1 MADPKKPVDAFT
13 AAKNSVKAGAK
24 KTTVDPFVAAKNA
37 VKGKATPKPA
47 EPNPI
52 VSAGQAIL
60 GAVSAPLA
68 GLTGFLN
75 ENARQANTGEV
86 NLAKRFQ
93 AGAENAANS
102 FQGKPTV
109 FTQDVLKTAGTIGAK
124 GSGALIEEGSGAAF
138 IAGLAGDILLDPTN
152 LIPGKAV
159 LSVAKVLNST
169 AKQTLKHGANAVM
182 NGEVSVARAVKGLPE
197 AEAKALT
204 KKAVAKPVVNADKLF
219 KAGYKQLAKDTPTAD
234 AYRGALDTISAIQ
247 PKVVKLDAPQPLTQT
262 IGNILGTA
270 FDAGVAAF
278 KSEKTKEL
286 SLYALDKAA
295 KVENKAVRKASKNAD
310 ATYEG
315 TPGATIDEVKSE
327 LTPLASGKVIEF
339 PKFTP
344 YKADN
349 GKVYVSD
356 GTKAYSFPD
365 EEAARTYIASTGN
378 TAAKTVAG
386 ADPIFDTAPTAIPLP
401 SMLKIPT
408 TTKEAKEA
416 QKSLKLIESLA
427 KTAEATVSQGRGKKA
442 AAVKY
447 NGFMELVAGLK
458 AGHSV
463 DYDSLTKIIDALDPS
478 RQWMQGIEG
487 LSQKKATEFISEL
500 ITTAGVQTAAKVQER
515 LDLMNA
521 HTILK
526 GQGVAFSDF
535 AATYLTL
542 RLTKSGQEALAE
554 AVDAETLAQ
563 AIAMSREAAMKRL
576 YEADV
581 KPIDDIGVGKQLDRV
596 TNAVSRGFSKRFV
609 DIKNITDQKKFWEE
623 ITNMGDLA
631 VRTTETAWDADSRA
645 ILKLQLN
652 QSYQAGLI
660 GSLLGLVSYREGK
673 KIAAAAEKGK
683 YIKEGDPERRMLR
696 FISDMQLSEDVISS
710 TLGSRLVHIRVQDPN
725 KSKQLPPHFVYLNL
739 GDIMQAFVS
748 TKKGKLMEQAFFP
761 VGEGIERTTDSM
773 SYSGVVEAARY
784 ILEMQQLNK
793 NLVKSEIVRRILS
806 MSKEQVTPS
815 AEFLARRDK
824 LADKIA
830 DQMMKGD
837 VVEILT
843 QTHKSRL
850 IAASDEALASAETL
864 TRDLFDN
871 MLTALETNMNK
882 GIVDDVDRINMLK
895 DLFTKFAYLSGA
907 FKAQSTEVGESV
919 LRAAAM
925 VYINDGKLMNLLGEK
940 GYQGQKLLDTQE
952 EVQALLKTLTEMYKT
967 EGPAQVIRSLNPVA
981 RQATKKQVDKA
992 TSDYAEAMLKYDRL
1006 RGELAAVTDAKAQ
1019 AAWQKRFDSAQNK
1032 LNLSRTRMEKLGFPT
1047 QRWTPQGW
1055 IPSENYNEELVR
1067 QAAGEASLLDTP
1079 PMAKPRAIPKSQQ
1092 EKIYRE
1098 YLEKN
1103 VETQIALRAS
1113 EGEEAATEAL
1123 ARLKEIEL
1131 QRPDDYANQAYAI
1144 HQQYLSNSFH
1154 AAETVTPRAK
1164 LGDENLFRGQG
1175 IYSKVS
1181 PTSLTKNAERT
1192 LAERSGETWSAT
1204 GGRANSQA
1212 YLVEARSRYNNVV
1225 QSASRSMQ
1233 ILIDKYVK
1241 VLGEED
1247 FHTAFSLAMS
1257 KTIPSGTM
1265 PELAEL
1271 ALDIRATINSF
1282 FGANGAIANSG
1293 LDGGSL
1299 QAAFKRFGLDG
1310 LGVPDVTKYTP
1321 EQLQD
1326 LIKKMP
1332 FGKPPRA
1339 NGENAL
1345 EIKLF
1350 KDRQEMLKSSG
1361 KNPLLVMSSMIQAI
1375 EHAKMEKHITQMW
1388 HKEFSYDAVFANIT
1402 DPVARY
1408 NKAVKEGWVR
1418 IELLGGTTNL
1428 AKHLPKPE
1436 NGGLYHPAMAKEFAS
1451 INREYNRLYNSKQM
1465 PQFVQAMMELTSVF
1479 KFTQTVLNPRH
1490 HVMNNIGDFTSAV
1503 ISGARN
1509 PAALLQAMRMSMQAA
1524 IENAEIDYATVAK
1537 WTGKNQFEE
1546 SVAKSMRYMQP
1557 KNAKDIA
1564 EVTEGAPL
1572 DVVINGRRVAFD
1584 MKTFIEEARA
1594 RGIIVGQQLLNDLKR
1609 FNEGVQA
1616 IEGAGKTR
1624 EMRQVILDKT
1634 RKGIETI
1641 ERPLGDFTAAYG
1653 NAPRLWT
1660 AISEMQ
1666 SRSWN
1671 TEQEM
1676 WNAISSKVHT
1686 VHPTVLSL
1694 SSFEQR
1700 YPRLLA
1706 SYYTWIRGAHN
1717 AFVYMALNHTAA
1729 MTIYSKAQYN
1739 AAETQGLDPA
1749 SIGTPWGDKAATP
1762 GYLDY
1767 SVYGPTQMGP
1777 NGPMLF
1783 KPGILPLDVID
1794 TWNIQFD
1801 PTIPLSTNIIQ
1812 QAQGLGQSVGG
1823 KNINFLLQ
1831 PGIELLTKT
1840 DPNTGKPT
1848 QIKDLA
1854 SLGDKVASMFGP
1866 TQLLKGLGIY
1876 TPSNKGEDSANPL
1889 TQRQRD
1895 LTLTNWLGITQKAQ
1909 DINTDANLKNAQTEE
1924 NQRQQRILDEL
1935 LKNTGQK

>member
-1 MADPKKPVDAFT
+1 MATPNDTPAPKNTKSPYAGKKAATKKATTVSPYAKKPV
-13 AAKNSVKAGAK
+13 KAEE
-24 KTTVDPFVAAKNA
+24 V
-37 VKGKATPKPA
+37 
-47 EPNPI
+47 NPI
-52 VSAGQAIL
+52 VSAGQSFL
-60 GAVSAPLA
+60 GAISAPLA
-68 GLTGFLN
+68 GLTGAIN
-75 ENARQANTGEV
+75 ETWRQANAGESDLGKV
-86 NLAKRFQ
+86 LKASGDNWD
-93 AGAENAANS
+93 NS
-102 FQGKPTV
+102 VSGKQTV
-109 FTQDVLKTAGTIGAK
+109 FTQDILKTGGIIGKK
-124 GSGALIEEGSGAAF
+124 GSGAPIEEGSGGAF
-138 IAGLAGDILLDPTN
+138 VAGLIGDILLDPTN
-152 LIPGKAV
+152 LIPGKVV
-159 LSVAKVLNST
+159 LSAAKIANST
-169 AKQTLKHGANAVM
+169 AKQTIKQGVNAAM
-182 NGEVSVARAVKGLPE
+182 SGEVSVARAVKNLPE
-197 AEAKALT
+197 KEAKALT

-219 KAGYKQLAKDTPTAD
+219 KAGYKQLAKDTPTAN
-234 AYRGALDTISAIQ
+234 AYRDAMGTIEAIQ
-247 PKVVKLDAPQPLTQT
+247 PKVVKLGTPQPLTQT

-270 FDAGVAAF
+270 LDAG
-278 KSEKTKEL
+278 KSALVSEFTKERAL
-286 SLYALDKAA
+286 SSLAKAA
-295 KVENKAVRKASKNAD
+295 KVENKAVRRAAKNVD

-315 TPGATIDEVKSE
+315 TPGTTVGDVKSE
-327 LTPLASGKVIEF
+327 LTPIASGKAIEF

-356 GTKAYSFPD
+356 GTKAYSFPS

-378 TAAKTVAG
+378 TAAKTVSG

-427 KTAEATVSQGRGKKA
+427 QTAEATISQGKGKKA
-442 AAVKY
+442 TATKY

-487 LSQKKATEFISEL
+487 LSKKKATEFMGEL
-500 ITTAGVQTAAKVQER
+500 LTTAGVQTAAKVQER

-542 RLTKSGQEALAE
+542 RLTKGGQEALAE
-554 AVDAETLAQ
+554 AVDAQTLAQ
-563 AIAMSREAAMKRL
+563 AIDMSRDAAMRRL
-576 YEADV
+576 YDADV
-581 KPIDDIGVGKQLDRV
+581 NPIDDKLGKALDRV
-596 TNAVSRGFSKRFV
+596 TNAVSRAFTKRFT
-609 DIKNITDQKKFWEE
+609 DIKSITNQKQFWEE

-631 VRTTETAWDADSRA
+631 VRTSEDPWDAGSRA

-660 GSLLGLVSYREGK
+660 GSLLGLASYREGK
-673 KIAAAAEKGK
+673 KIAAAIEKGQL
-683 YIKEGDPERRMLR
+683 IKEGDPNTRMLR
-696 FISDMQLSEDVISS
+696 FINDMQLAQDTISA
-710 TLGSRLVHIRVQDPN
+710 TLGSRLVHVRTQDPN
-725 KSKQLPPHFVYLNL
+725 LTKQLPPNFVYLHL
-739 GDIMQAFVS
+739 GDIMQAFTS
-748 TKKGKLMEQAFFP
+748 TKSRSKLMEEAFFP
-761 VGEGIERTTDSM
+761 VGVGIERTTDSM
-773 SYSGVVEAARY
+773 SYSGAVEAARY

-793 NLVKSEIVRRILS
+793 NIVKSEVVRRILS

-815 AEFLARRDK
+815 AEFLLRRDK
-824 LADKIA
+824 LANKIA
-830 DQMMKGD
+830 DQMMESD
-837 VVEILT
+837 IVDMLT

-864 TRDLFDN
+864 TRDMFDN
-871 MLTALETNMNK
+871 MLAGLEANMGK
-882 GIVDDVDRINMLK
+882 GVITDADRIALIK

-925 VYINDGKLMNLLGEK
+925 VYINDGKLMNLLAEK
-940 GYQGQKLLDTQE
+940 GYQGEKLLETQE

-967 EGPAQVIRSLNPVA
+967 EGPAKVTRLLNPVA
-981 RQATKKQVDKA
+981 RKATKDQVDKA
-992 TSDYAEAMLKYDRL
+992 TADYAEAMLKYDVL
-1006 RGELAAVTDAKAQ
+1006 RGELAAVTDAKGQ
-1019 AAWQKRFDSAQNK
+1019 AAWQKKFNTAQNK
-1032 LNLSRTRMEKLGFPT
+1032 LNLTRTRMEKLGFPT

-1055 IPSENYNEELVR
+1055 IPSENYNEELAR
-1067 QAAGEASLLDTP
+1067 QVAGEASLLDTP
-1079 PMAKPRAIPKSQQ
+1079 PTPQPRAIPKSQQ

-1098 YLEKN
+1098 YVEKN
-1103 VETQIALRAS
+1103 IETQIALRAS

-1123 ARLKEIEL
+1123 ARLKEIEE
-1131 QRPDDYANQAYAI
+1131 QRPDDYANQAQAI

-1154 AAETVTPRAK
+1154 AAETPTPRAK
-1164 LGDENLFRGQG
+1164 LNESNLYRGQG
-1175 IYSKVS
+1175 IYSKTS
-1181 PTSLTKNAERT
+1181 PTTLTKNAERT

-1233 ILIDKYVK
+1233 ILVNKYVK
-1241 VLGEED
+1241 VLGDED
-1247 FHTAFSLAMS
+1247 FHAAFSLAVG
-1257 KTIPSGTM
+1257 KTIPANTI

-1271 ALDIRATINSF
+1271 ALDIRAAISNF
-1282 FGANGAIANSG
+1282 FGPNGAIANSG
-1293 LDGGSL
+1293 LDGDSL
-1299 QAAFKRFGLDG
+1299 QAAFTRFGLEE
-1310 LGVPDVTKYTP
+1310 LGVPNVKGKKMDY
-1321 EQLQD
+1321 LQD
-1326 LIKKMP
+1326 IIKKMP

-1350 KDRQEMLKSSG
+1350 KDNQKALKASG

-1375 EHAKMEKHITQMW
+1375 EHAKMEKHIAQMW
-1388 HKEFSYDAVFANIT
+1388 HKEFSYDEVFSNIT

-1408 NKAVKEGWVR
+1408 NKAVKEGWVK

-1436 NGGLYHPAMAKEFAS
+1436 KGGLYHPAMAKEFAS

-1490 HVMNNIGDFTSAV
+1490 HVMNNIGDFTTAV
-1503 ISGARN
+1503 IGGARN
-1509 PAALLQAMRMSMQAA
+1509 PAALLQAMRMSMSAA

-1584 MKTFIEEARA
+1584 TKAFIEEARA

-1624 EMRQVILDKT
+1624 EMRQVIIDKA
-1634 RKGIETI
+1634 RKGIETV

-1660 AISEMQ
+1660 AITEMQ

-1676 WNAISSKVHT
+1676 WNAISRKVQT
-1686 VHPTVLSL
+1686 LHPTVLSL

-1729 MTIYSKAQYN
+1729 MTVYGKAQYN

-1749 SIGTPWGDKAATP
+1749 SIGTPWGDKSKTP

-1767 SVYGPTQMGP
+1767 SVYGPTQNGP
-1777 NGPMLF
+1777 NGPVMF

-1801 PTIPLSTNIIQ
+1801 PTIPLATNIIQ
-1812 QAQGLGQSVGG
+1812 EVQNLGQSVGG

-1831 PGIELLTKT
+1831 PGFEFLTKT

-1854 SLGDKVASMFGP
+1854 SLGDKAASLFGP

-1876 TPSNKGEDSANPL
+1876 TPANKGEGSANPI

-1895 LTLTNWLGITQKAQ
+1895 LTLTNWLGLTQKAQ
-1909 DINTDANLKNAQTEE
+1909 DINSPANVKNAQTEE
-1924 NQRQQRILDEL
+1924 SARQKRILDEL
-1935 LKNTGQK
+1935 LKNQGQK

>member
-13 AAKNSVKAGAK
+13 AAKNSVKSGGK
-24 KTTVDPFVAAKNA
+24 KTTVDPFVTAKNT
-37 VKGKATPKPA
+37 VKGKATPKAA

-52 VSAGQAIL
+52 VSAGQAAL
-60 GAVSAPLA
+60 GAISAPLA
-68 GLTGFLN
+68 GITGFLN
-75 ENARQANTGEV
+75 EAARQGNTGE
-86 NLAKRFQ
+86 ADPIKRFQ
-93 AGAENAANS
+93 AGVDNAVNS
-102 FQGKPTV
+102 FQGKQTV
-109 FTQDVLKTAGTIGAK
+109 FTQDVLKTMGTIGAK
-124 GSGALIEEGSGAAF
+124 GSGALIEEGSAGAF

-159 LSVAKVLNST
+159 LSVAKVANST
-169 AKQTLKHGANAVM
+169 AKQTLKQGANAIM

-219 KAGYKQLAKDTPTAD
+219 KAGYKQIAKDTPTAD
-234 AYRGALDTISAIQ
+234 AYRKAMGTIEAIQ

-270 FDAGVAAF
+270 FDAGVSAA
-278 KSEKTKEL
+278 KSEFTKERA
-286 SLYALDKAA
+286 LYALDKAA
-295 KVENKAVRKASKNAD
+295 KVENKAVRKAAKNGD

-315 TPGATIDEVKSE
+315 APGATVDEVKSE

-378 TAAKTVAG
+378 AAAKTVSG

-442 AAVKY
+442 TSVKY

-463 DYDSLTKIIDALDPS
+463 DYDTLTKVIDALDPS

-487 LSQKKATEFISEL
+487 LGKKKATEFITEL
-500 ITTAGVQTAAKVQER
+500 LTTAGVQTAAKVQER

-542 RLTKSGQEALAE
+542 KLTKGGQEALAE

-563 AIAMSREAAMKRL
+563 AISASRDAAMKRL

-581 KPIDDIGVGKQLDRV
+581 NPINDSLGKQLDRV
-596 TNAVSRGFSKRFV
+596 TNAVGRAFTKRFQ
-609 DIKNITDQKKFWEE
+609 DINSITSQKKFWEN
-623 ITNMGDLA
+623 ITFMGDLS
-631 VRTTETAWDADSRA
+631 VHTTEAAWDAGSRA

-660 GSLLGLVSYREGK
+660 GSLLGLSSYREGK
-673 KIAAAAEKGK
+673 KIAVAAEKGK
-683 YIKEGDPERRMLR
+683 YIKEGDQETRMLR
-696 FISDMQLSEDVISS
+696 FISDMFLSEDTISA

-725 KSKQLPPHFVYLNL
+725 KSKQLPPHFVYLHL
-739 GDIMQAFVS
+739 GDIMQAFTS
-748 TKKGKLMEQAFFP
+748 NKTRSKLMQDAFFP
-761 VGEGIERTTDSM
+761 IGAGIERTTDSM

-784 ILEMQQLNK
+784 ILEMKQLNK
-793 NLVKSEIVRRILS
+793 NLVKSEIVTRILS

-837 VVEILT
+837 IVEMLT
-843 QTHKSRL
+843 QTHKGRL

-864 TRDLFDN
+864 TRDMFDN
-871 MLTALETNMNK
+871 MLAGLEANMGK
-882 GIVDDVDRINMLK
+882 GVVTDADRIALIR

-925 VYINDGKLMNLLGEK
+925 VYINDGKLMNLLAEK
-940 GYQGQKLLDTQE
+940 GYQGEKLLDTQE

-967 EGPAQVIRSLNPVA
+967 EGPAKVIRSLNPVA
-981 RQATKKQVDKA
+981 RQATKAQVDKA
-992 TSDYAEAMLKYDRL
+992 TSDYAESMLKYDVL

-1019 AAWQKRFDSAQNK
+1019 AAWQKRFDSAQKK
-1032 LNLSRTRMEKLGFPT
+1032 LDVTRTRMEKLGFPT

-1067 QAAGEASLLDTP
+1067 QAAGETSLLDTP
-1079 PMAKPRAIPKSQQ
+1079 PMAQPRAIPKKQQ

-1154 AAETVTPRAK
+1154 AAETPTPRAK
-1164 LGDENLFRGQG
+1164 LSDLNIFRGQG
-1175 IYSKVS
+1175 MYSKVS

-1192 LAERSGETWSAT
+1192 FAERSGETWSAT

-1233 ILIDKYVK
+1233 ILVDKYVK

-1247 FHTAFSLAMS
+1247 FHIATSIALG
-1257 KTIPSGTM
+1257 KTMPKGIS

-1271 ALDIRATINSF
+1271 ALDIRAAVTGF
-1282 FGANGAIANSG
+1282 FGPNGALANSG
-1293 LDGGSL
+1293 LDGTSL
-1299 QAAFKRFGLDG
+1299 QAAFSRFGLEE
-1310 LGVPDVTKYTP
+1310 LGVPNVKGKKP
-1321 EQLQD
+1321 ED
-1326 LIKKMP
+1326 LFNIIKQMP

-1350 KDRQEMLKSSG
+1350 KERQAALKASG

-1388 HKEFSYDAVFANIT
+1388 HKEFSYDTVFAHIA

-1408 NKAVKEGWVR
+1408 NKAVKEGWVE
-1418 IELLGGTTNL
+1418 IKLLGGTTNL
-1428 AKHLPKPE
+1428 AAHLPKPE
-1436 NGGLYHPAMAKEFAS
+1436 KGGLYHPAMAKEFAS

-1509 PAALLQAMRMSMQAA
+1509 PGALLQAMRMSMQAA

-1564 EVTEGAPL
+1564 EITEGAPL
-1572 DVVINGRRVAFD
+1572 DAVINGRRVAFD

-1634 RKGIETI
+1634 RKGIEAV

-1671 TEQEM
+1671 SEQEM

-1729 MTIYSKAQYN
+1729 MTVYSKAQYN

-1767 SVYGPTQMGP
+1767 SVYGPTQNGP

-1801 PTIPLSTNIIQ
+1801 PTIPLSTNVIQ

-1854 SLGDKVASMFGP
+1854 SLGDKAASLFGP

-1909 DINTDANLKNAQTEE
+1909 DINTDANLKNAKTEE

-1935 LKNTGQK
+1935 LKNTGQ